1 MPKKKLMKV
10 LFVLDTLNRGG
21 AETHALDVCRNAAA
35 HGLNVSVAACG
46 GGALEGEFEQAGVP
60 YYRFQR
66 RLPVDPLL
74 IMKLRALIRS
84 HGFEIVHAHQ
94 AVDGLHSYL
103 ATRGTPSK
111 CVLSFYGHFP
121 DAKNRWTV
129 NFLAPRVNAN
139 ISCSNGLLP
148 WLREQG
154 LNTDGF
160 HIIYNGVDEKRLEYS
175 GPRVSEELGIP
186 ENTILFGMVAHFYPA
201 ARKDQMTLCRAFAK
215 IAGAAPNSH
224 LLIVGRVVAGAER
237 KYEECIRIAR
247 DAGLSHRVHFLGQ
260 RDDIAKIVASM
271 DLYVL
276 SSLHEGLPIAAIE
289 AMLSKRPTILSDIE
303 PHMELADNGG
313 RAVTFRT
320 RDADELAAHMLRL
333 SSDKAEMRRLA
344 DNAYDFARRTFGIE
358 AHIVRLT
365 ELYRSIAD
373 H

>member
-1 MPKKKLMKV
+1 MMKV

-35 HGLNVSVAACG
+35 HGLSMSVAACG
-46 GGALEGEFEQAGVP
+46 GGALEGEFKEAGIP

-74 IMKLRALIRS
+74 LTKLRALIRS
-84 HGFEIVHAHQ
+84 QGFEIVHAHQ

-103 ATRGTPSK
+103 ATRGTDAK
-111 CVLSFYGHFP
+111 CVLNFHGHFP

-129 NFLAPRVNAN
+129 NFLAPRVDAN

-160 HIIYNGVDEKRLEYS
+160 HVIYNGVDEKRLAYS

-186 ENTILFGMVAHFYPA
+186 ENTLLFGMVAHFYPA

-215 IAGAAPNSH
+215 MASDVPNSH

-237 KYEECIRIAR
+237 KYEECVRIAR

-260 RDDIAKIVASM
+260 RDDIAKIVTSM

-276 SSLHEGLPIAAIE
+276 SSLHEGLPVAAIE
-289 AMLSKRPTILSDIE
+289 AMLSKRPTILSDIG
-303 PHMELADNGG
+303 PHMEVAADGEH
-313 RAVTFRT
+313 ADMFRT
-320 RDADELAAHMLRL
+320 QDADELAAKMLRFA
-333 SSDKAEMRRLA
+333 SDQVEMRRLA
-344 DNAYDFARRTFGIE
+344 DNAYDFARRTFSIE
-358 AHIVRLT
+358 AHIIQLAA
-365 ELYRSIAD
+365 LYRSITDPPGA
-373 H
+373 